1 MDLNLVLSKTNQTD
15 FELIGVLASSLSL
28 KERARL
34 LRVVTDMVIAQFVR
48 NQQPSLTDQELGDAI
63 SEEIHERLHNCRSD
77 TNAAYLLSLA
87 GLNDPDL
94 DQALFPDG
102 RAEAILIGDEE
113 LRTAGEDLLTK
124 YVNYIA
130 NYPEYNLAH
139 PSDYTGPREEDEDKE
154 WERLVLDFATLV
166 RNWRDD
172 FVRALI
178 HDCADTTPRISL

>member
-15 FELIGVLASSLSL
+15 FELIGALASSLSL
-28 KERARL
+28 NERARL
-34 LRVVTDMVIAQFVR
+34 LRVVVNMVIEQFVR
-48 NQQPSLTDQELGDAI
+48 NQQPSLTDQELDDAI

-87 GLNDPDL
+87 ALSDPDL

-102 RAEAILIGDEE
+102 RAEAILVADES
-113 LRTAGEDLLTK
+113 LRAAGEDLLAK
-124 YVNYIA
+124 YLNYIA
-130 NYPEYNLAH
+130 NYPEYDLAH
-139 PSDYTGPREEDEDKE
+139 PSDHTSPREEDEDKV

-178 HDCADTTPRISL
+178 HDCADTAPGLSL

>member
-1 MDLNLVLSKTNQTD
+1 MLSKINETD
-15 FELIGVLASSLSL
+15 FELIGALASSLSL
-28 KERARL
+28 DERARL
-34 LRVVTDMVIAQFVR
+34 LRVVADVVIAQFVR
-48 NQQPSLTDQELGDAI
+48 NQQPSLTDQELDAAI

-87 GLNDPDL
+87 RLSAPDL

-102 RAEAILIGDEE
+102 RAEAILVGDEE
-113 LRTAGEDLLTK
+113 LRASGEDLLVK
-124 YVNYIA
+124 YLNYIA
-130 NYPEYNLAH
+130 HYPEYDLAH
-139 PSDYTGPREEDEDKE
+139 PSDHTGPREEDENKE

-178 HDCADTTPRISL
+178 HDCANTAPRTSS